1 MVWNLAIEWLIL
13 AVATVAIVAFIVGM
27 ALNAVVGADAF
38 GPTGNAVVIG
48 GGFFLA
54 IFVANSLG
62 YPMIELTRALWTG
75 FGGALACMV
84 VLASAKALL
93 NRL

>member
-1 MVWNLAIEWLIL
+1 MVWNLAAEWLIL
-13 AVATVAIVAFIVGM
+13 ALATVAIISFIVGM
-27 ALNAVVGADAF
+27 ALNAVVGDEAF

-62 YPMIELTRALWTG
+62 YPMKELTRALWTG
-75 FGGALACMV
+75 FGGALACMA
-84 VLASAKALL
+84 VLASAKAMLKKL
-93 NRL
+93 

>member
-1 MVWNLAIEWLIL
+1 MVWNLAAEWLIL
-13 AVATVAIVAFIVGM
+13 AVATVAIFSFIVGM
-27 ALNAVVGADAF
+27 ALNAVAGEDAF
-38 GPTGNAVVIG
+38 GPTGNALVIG

-62 YPMIELTRALWTG
+62 YPMTEMTRALWTG

-93 NRL
+93 MRL